1 MKINISDIP
10 DYRIENNKI
19 REIEKKLLKLEK
31 SLSKLKKYYDYD
43 DIDYRGIR
51 DFSIDE
57 VKKMKVKEVTKKLY
71 QLRNI
76 LI

>member
-10 DYRIENNKI
+10 DYRIKNNKI
-19 REIEKKLLKLEK
+19 RESEKMLLKLEK

-43 DIDYRGIR
+43 DIDCRGIR
-51 DFSIDE
+51 DLSIDE

>member
-1 MKINISDIP
+1 MKINISAIP

-19 REIEKKLLKLEK
+19 RESEKMLLKLEK

-51 DFSIDE
+51 DLSIDE